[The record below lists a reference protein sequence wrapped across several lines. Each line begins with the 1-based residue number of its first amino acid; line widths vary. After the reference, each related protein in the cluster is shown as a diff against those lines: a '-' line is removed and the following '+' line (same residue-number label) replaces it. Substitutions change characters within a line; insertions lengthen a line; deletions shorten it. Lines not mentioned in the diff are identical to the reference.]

1 MSENNP
7 AITAAELMAKSS
19 RLNVDPLRVLTL
31 AQWCE
36 ESVIAPPDWVLKA
49 ASYLREAETFAL
61 RSKDPSSKV
70 GALILDSLMGVRAQG
85 WNGAARGCK
94 ADTDHRFE
102 RPEKYSWSVH
112 AEQNAIANAARAGIP
127 LQGCTMVVTHPPC
140 MVCANLIV
148 QCGILAVITKEPSED
163 FKTRWQADMDRVK
176 VLFKETGVLQ
186 WFM

>member
-7 AITAAELMAKSS
+7 ARIAA
-19 RLNVDPLRVLTL
+19 DIL
-31 AQWCE
+31 ADVWKLDVGPVTTDKIAAFCQ
-36 ESVIAPPDWVLKA
+36 ESVLAPPHWVIKA

-70 GALILDSLMGVRAQG
+70 GALILDGLMGVRAQG

-148 QCGILAVITKEPSED
+148 QCGIMAVITREPTED
-163 FKTRWQADMDRVK
+163 FRSRWQADMDRVK
-176 VLFKETGVLQ
+176 VLFEETGVLQ
-186 WFM
+186 WFI